1 MTNAMTMQRQYS
13 LPNCTLILEGLSDT
27 GSFGQTDVRPVM
39 SLLINA
45 ECHLP
50 GQDRPLVGGREFF
63 ESLVTAVSL
72 YAQEFLSGVHLPR
85 HTYSDRPSFT
95 RLERL
100 DRSHHRLIVEKD
112 PNNPNSEARSV
123 DLTTVQLFD
132 LVEAIDQFVADTQTL
147 PYWSLNLSPVPKR
160 YARSGEPIAKQVV
173 PASIGASGLVLAAL
187 TFFSLPTMR
196 VKTPECLSP
205 RASDCPGVVASP
217 GASPSATVSPS
228 PIASPTAS
236 PSPTTSASPDLTQ
249 LETALNTAPAITDAQ
264 ELKTLG
270 DRLTSQIRDRWKTQ
284 AAVTEELAYR
294 VGVARNGDVVGFK
307 AETPAALD
315 KARSATPLLDLLY
328 LPAGGSTPSSESLA
342 QYRVIF
348 KPQGNFEVTPIASP
362 TSSASP
368 SSVVA
373 ASPAPNPIASSNPAA
388 SPSPVASPSPIASP
402 TSPGAAIAAS
412 PTTAPELTDTAT
424 LEKLQPKLYDLLDQ
438 NWQGRPP
445 FDKDLVFRVRIKP
458 DGTIAGFQPD
468 NAPANE
474 FAKDTPL
481 PQLGKPIDQNAPAEQ
496 AASFKV
502 VFKPSG
508 VLQVNPWFGA
518 RR

>member
-1 MTNAMTMQRQYS
+1 MTNAMTLQRQYS

-27 GSFGQTDVRPVM
+27 GGLGQAEVRPVM

-50 GQDRPLVGGREFF
+50 GQEKPLVGGREFF

-85 HTYSDRPSFT
+85 HTYSDRPSFV

-112 PNNPNSEARSV
+112 PNNPNSEERSV

-160 YARSGEPIAKQVV
+160 YARSGEPLAKQVV
-173 PASIGASGLVLAAL
+173 PASIGVSGLALAAIA
-187 TFFSLPTMR
+187 FFSLPTMR
-196 VKTPECLSP
+196 VKTPECLAP
-205 RASDCPGVVASP
+205 GASDCPGVVASP
-217 GASPSATVSPS
+217 GASPSPSVSP
-228 PIASPTAS
+228 PTTAAS
-236 PSPTTSASPDLTQ
+236 PSPTATASPDLTQ
-249 LETALNTAPAITDAQ
+249 LETALTAAPPITDPQ

-270 DRLTSQIRDRWKTQ
+270 DRLSAQIQDKWKTQ
-284 AAVTEELAYR
+284 SAVTEPLSYR

-307 AETPAALD
+307 AETPTALSN
-315 KARSATPLLDLLY
+315 ARQTPLLDLLY
-328 LPAGGSTPSSESLA
+328 LPAGGSPPSSEPLA

-348 KPQGNFEVTPIASP
+348 KPQGNFEVIPINSP
-362 TSSASP
+362 TSAVPPSP
-368 SSVVA
+368 TAA
-373 ASPAPNPIASSNPAA
+373 ASPATSSTPN
-388 SPSPVASPSPIASP
+388 
-402 TSPGAAIAAS
+402 AAIAAS
-412 PTTAPELTDTAT
+412 PTPSPVASTSPSAASAPATELTDTAT
-424 LEKLQPKLYDLLDQ
+424 LENLQPKLYDTLDQ
-438 NWQGRPP
+438 NWKGRPP
-445 FDKDLVFRVRIKP
+445 FDKDLVFRVRVKP

-468 NAPANE
+468 NQSATE

-481 PQLGKPIDQNAPAEQ
+481 PQLGKAIDPNTPAEP

-508 VLQVNPWFGA
+508 VLQVNPWYGA
-518 RR
+518 RK

>member
-1 MTNAMTMQRQYS
+1 MTNAMTLQRQYS

-27 GSFGQTDVRPVM
+27 GGNGQFDMRPVM

-50 GQDRPLVGGREFF
+50 GQEKPLVGGREFF

-85 HTYSDRPSFT
+85 HTYSDRPSFA

-100 DRSHHRLIVEKD
+100 DRAHHRLIVEKD
-112 PNNPNSEARSV
+112 PNNVGSEERSV

-160 YARSGEPIAKQVV
+160 YARSGEPLAKQVV
-173 PASIGASGLVLAAL
+173 PASIGVSGLALAAIA
-187 TFFSLPTMR
+187 FFSLPTMR

-205 RASDCPGVVASP
+205 GAPDCPGVVSNNQTP
-217 GASPSATVSPS
+217 GASPSPTVSPS
-228 PIASPTAS
+228 AIASPTAQAS
-236 PSPTTSASPDLTQ
+236 PSPTTTPDLAQ
-249 LETALNTAPAITDAQ
+249 LETTLNTAPAINDAN
-264 ELKTLG
+264 ELKTLS
-270 DRLTSQIRDRWKTQ
+270 DRLTSQIRERWNTQ
-284 AAVTEELAYR
+284 SQVTEELAYR

-315 KARSATPLLDLLY
+315 RARQTPLLDLLY
-328 LPAGGSTPSSESLA
+328 LPASGSTPSSEPLA
-342 QYRVIF
+342 QYRVVF
-348 KPQGNFEVTPIASP
+348 KPQGNFEVTPVNVSSSVVPPSP
-362 TSSASP
+362 SIEASP
-368 SSVVA
+368 SSPVA
-373 ASPAPNPIASSNPAA
+373 S
-388 SPSPVASPSPIASP
+388 SPSP
-402 TSPGAAIAAS
+402 
-412 PTTAPELTDTAT
+412 TAPAGTGTELTDRAT
-424 LEKLQPKLYDLLDQ
+424 LEALQPKLYDALDQ
-438 NWQGRPP
+438 NWQGKPP
-445 FDKDLVFRVRIKP
+445 FNTDLVFRVRVKP
-458 DGTIAGFQPD
+458 DGSIAGFQPE
-468 NAPANE
+468 NPPANE

-481 PQLGKPIDQNAPAEQ
+481 PQLGKPIDPNAPVEP

-502 VFKPSG
+502 VFRPSG
-508 VLQVNPWFGA
+508 VLQINPWFGA

>member
-1 MTNAMTMQRQYS
+1 MTNAMTLQRQYS

-27 GSFGQTDVRPVM
+27 GATGQFDVRPVM
-39 SLLINA
+39 SLLISA

-50 GQDRPLVGGREFF
+50 GQEKPLVGGREFF

-85 HTYSDRPSFT
+85 HTYSDRPSFM

-100 DRSHHRLIVEKD
+100 DRAHHRLIVEKD
-112 PNNPNSEARSV
+112 PNNSNSEERSV

-160 YARSGEPIAKQVV
+160 YARSGEPLAKQVV
-173 PASIGASGLVLAAL
+173 PASIGVSGLALAAIA
-187 TFFSLPTMR
+187 FFSLPTMR

-205 RASDCPGVVASP
+205 GAPDCPGVVANTQTP
-217 GASPSATVSPS
+217 GASPTPTTS
-228 PIASPTAS
+228 PIASPTTTAS
-236 PSPTTSASPDLTQ
+236 PSPTPPDLAQ
-249 LETALNTAPAITDAQ
+249 VEAALNAAPAITDAA

-270 DRLTSQIRDRWKTQ
+270 DRLSAQIRQRWTTQ
-284 AAVTEELAYR
+284 SQVTEDLAYR
-294 VGVARNGDVVGFK
+294 VGVARNGDIVGFK

-315 KARSATPLLDLLY
+315 RARQTPLLDLLY
-328 LPAGGSTPSSESLA
+328 IPAGGSTPSSEPLA
-342 QYRVIF
+342 QYRVVF
-348 KPQGNFEVTPIASP
+348 QPQGNFEVTPIRSDR
-362 TSSASP
+362 SVVP
-368 SSVVA
+368 SS
-373 ASPAPNPIASSNPAA
+373 PIATE
-388 SPSPVASPSPIASP
+388 SPVASPVASPSPSP
-402 TSPGAAIAAS
+402 TAVAVTG
-412 PTTAPELTDTAT
+412 TELTDQAT
-424 LEKLQPKLYDLLDQ
+424 LETLQPKLYDAIDQ

-445 FDKDLVFRVRIKP
+445 FNKDLVFRVRVKP
-458 DGTIAGFQPD
+458 DGTIAGFQPE
-468 NAPANE
+468 NQPASE

-481 PQLGKPIDQNAPAEQ
+481 PQLSKPIDPNAPVEP

-502 VFKPSG
+502 VFRPSG
-508 VLQVNPWFGA
+508 VLQINPWFGA

>member
-27 GSFGQTDVRPVM
+27 GGTGQGEMRAVM

-50 GQDRPLVGGREFF
+50 GQEKPLVGGREFF

-85 HTYSDRPSFT
+85 HTYSDRPSFV

-100 DRSHHRLIVEKD
+100 DRAHHRLIVEPD
-112 PNNPNSEARSV
+112 PNNSNSEERSIN
-123 DLTTVQLFD
+123 LTTVQLFD

-160 YARSGEPIAKQVV
+160 YARSGEPLAKQVV
-173 PASIGASGLVLAAL
+173 PASIGVSGLALAAIA
-187 TFFSLPTMR
+187 FFSLPTMR

-205 RASDCPGVVASP
+205 GASDCPGVVASP
-217 GASPSATVSPS
+217 GASPSPTVSPS
-228 PIASPTAS
+228 PVASPTTAAS
-236 PSPTTSASPDLTQ
+236 PSPSTAPDLTQ
-249 LETALNTAPAITDAQ
+249 LEAALNTAPAITDTQ

-270 DRLTSQIRDRWKTQ
+270 DRLTTQIRDQWKTQ
-284 AAVTEELAYR
+284 SAVTEALAYR

-307 AETPAALD
+307 AETPAALSN
-315 KARSATPLLDLLY
+315 ATQTPLLDLLY
-328 LPAGGSTPSSESLA
+328 RPASGSTPSSEPLA
-342 QYRVIF
+342 QYRVLF
-348 KPQGNFEVTPIASP
+348 KPQGNLEVTPISSP
-362 TSSASP
+362 TSAAPPSP
-368 SSVVA
+368 SVVA
-373 ASPAPNPIASSNPAA
+373 SPVPVSTAEIAPSPDPSPSIAPSPTASPA
-388 SPSPVASPSPIASP
+388 
-402 TSPGAAIAAS
+402 T
-412 PTTAPELTDTAT
+412 ELTDAPT
-424 LEKLQPKLYDLLDQ
+424 LENLQPKLYDAIDQ
-438 NWQGRPP
+438 NWKGRPP
-445 FDKDLVFRVRIKP
+445 FNKDLVFRVRIKP
-458 DGTIAGFQPD
+458 DGAITGFQPE
-468 NAPANE
+468 NQPANE

-481 PQLGKPIDQNAPAEQ
+481 PQLGKAIDPNTSAEP

-508 VLQVNPWFGA
+508 KLEINPWYGV
-518 RR
+518 RK

>member
-1 MTNAMTMQRQYS
+1 MTNAMTLQRQYS
-13 LPNCTLILEGLSDT
+13 LPNCTLTLEGLSDSAGT
-27 GSFGQTDVRPVM
+27 GQFDVRPVM

-50 GQDRPLVGGREFF
+50 GQEKPLVGGREFF

-85 HTYSDRPSFT
+85 HTYSDRPSFI

-100 DRSHHRLIVEKD
+100 DRAHHRLIVEKD
-112 PNNPNSEARSV
+112 PNNPNSEERTV

-160 YARSGEPIAKQVV
+160 YARSGEPLAKQVV
-173 PASIGASGLVLAAL
+173 PASIGVSGLALAAIA
-187 TFFSLPTMR
+187 FFSLPTMR

-205 RASDCPGVVASP
+205 GAPDCPGLTSNNQTP
-217 GASPSATVSPS
+217 GASPSPTVSPS
-228 PIASPTAS
+228 PATSPTAQASPSPTAS
-236 PSPTTSASPDLTQ
+236 PDLAQ
-249 LETALNTAPAITDAQ
+249 VEAALNAAPAITDAG

-270 DRLTSQIRDRWKTQ
+270 DRLSDQIRQRWTTQ
-284 AAVTEELAYR
+284 SQVTEELAYR

-315 KARSATPLLDLLY
+315 RARQTPLLDLLY
-328 LPAGGSTPSSESLA
+328 IPASGSTPSSEPLA
-342 QYRVIF
+342 QYRVVF
-348 KPQGNFEVTPIASP
+348 RPEGNFEVTPVSSNSSVVPPSP
-362 TSSASP
+362 TESPAASP
-368 SSVVA
+368 SP
-373 ASPAPNPIASSNPAA
+373 SPVENP
-388 SPSPVASPSPIASP
+388 SPSPVASPSPSP
-402 TSPGAAIAAS
+402 AAVAV
-412 PTTAPELTDTAT
+412 TGTELTDRAT
-424 LEKLQPKLYDLLDQ
+424 LEALQPKLYDAIDQ
-438 NWQGRPP
+438 NWKGRPP
-445 FDKDLVFRVRIKP
+445 FDKDLVFRVRVKP
-458 DGTIAGFQPD
+458 DGTIAGFQPESQL
-468 NAPANE
+468 AND

-481 PQLGKPIDQNAPAEQ
+481 PQLGKPIDPNAPAEP

-502 VFKPSG
+502 VFRPSG
-508 VLQVNPWFGA
+508 VLQINPWFGA